1 MSAPAYVSADTAR
14 QRVNADAVQML
25 ASLHHCGTASARLN
39 LVGLSQRHHIR
50 VGVLSAALVA
60 VVRGT
65 ADARNPATGAMV
77 VACAIWRREIAAI
90 TVGRPV
96 NIA

>member
-1 MSAPAYVSADTAR
+1 MNAPADVSAETAR
-14 QRVNADAVQML
+14 QRVNAEALQML
-25 ASLHHCGTASARLN
+25 ASLHHCSRESARLN

-50 VGVLSAALVA
+50 LGVLSAALVA

-65 ADARNPATGAMV
+65 EDARDPATGAMV

-90 TVGRPV
+90 TVGPPV
-96 NIA
+96 SIA